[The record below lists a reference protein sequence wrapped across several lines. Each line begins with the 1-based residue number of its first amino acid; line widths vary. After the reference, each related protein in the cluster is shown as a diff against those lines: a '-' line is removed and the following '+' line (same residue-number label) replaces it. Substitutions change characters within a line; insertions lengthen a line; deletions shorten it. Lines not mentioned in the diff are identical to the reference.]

1 MDSVRA
7 CPYCHRS
14 LRGDDL
20 HCRRCEADVDARHG
34 DPRYHA
40 AEAEFLVA
48 QRRSVREAA
57 AHHGLTHDDLYRY
70 LVDRGILL
78 P

>member
-1 MDSVRA
+1 MDAVRA
-7 CPYCHRS
+7 CPFCQRS

-20 HCRRCEADVDARHG
+20 RCRRCEADVDARHG
-34 DPRYHA
+34 DPRYPA
-40 AEAEFLVA
+40 AEAEFLVS

-57 AHHGLTHDDLYRY
+57 THHGLAHDDLYRY